1 MLSQAFTGACRQFS
15 EVRYYIERFILSFLS
30 QYVYFNIFSL
40 CKRRFFFAR
49 TEVLIRS
56 QKMGNVISTNI
67 ASLNAQRNLFS
78 TNVSLNTTFQRLSS
92 GFRINSA
99 KDDASGLFISN
110 QLTSQIT
117 GLTTAARNA
126 NDAISVAQTAEGAMQ
141 EITNI
146 LQRMRDLSVQASSG
160 ITVDGGNAKLALQA
174 EYAQLSA
181 EVTRIA
187 TDTTFGSTNLLDGS
201 VASMTIQV
209 GINAGESVVMALV
222 DITGL
227 TALASDISTVAGA
240 GAALTLIDADIVTVD
255 SGRANLGAVQN
266 RFLSTIANLQNVV
279 ENTSASRSRIRD
291 TDFALETSNLAKF
304 QVLQQ
309 AGLSVLGQANASSQ
323 NILSLLQN

>member
-1 MLSQAFTGACRQFS
+1 
-15 EVRYYIERFILSFLS
+15 
-30 QYVYFNIFSL
+30 
-40 CKRRFFFAR
+40 
-49 TEVLIRS
+49 
-56 QKMGNVISTNI
+56 MGNVISTNI
-67 ASLNAQRNLFS
+67 ASLNAQRNLFG
-78 TNVSLNTTFQRLSS
+78 TNVSLNTSFQRLSS

-146 LQRMRDLSVQASSG
+146 LQRMRDLSVQAASG

-187 TDTTFGSTNLLDGS
+187 TDTTFGATNLLDGS

-209 GINAGESVVMALV
+209 GINNGESVVMALV
-222 DITGL
+222 NITGL
-227 TALASDISTVAGA
+227 TALASNISTAAGA
-240 GAALTLIDADIVTVD
+240 GGALALIDADLITVD

-291 TDFALETSNLAKF
+291 TDFALETSNLSKF

-309 AGLSVLGQANASSQ
+309 AGLSVLGQANATSQ
-323 NILSLLQN
+323 NVLSLLQN